1 MADFVYVAMRSGFAM
16 PHSL

>member
-1 MADFVYVAMRSGFAM
+1 MADFMYVAMRSGFAM